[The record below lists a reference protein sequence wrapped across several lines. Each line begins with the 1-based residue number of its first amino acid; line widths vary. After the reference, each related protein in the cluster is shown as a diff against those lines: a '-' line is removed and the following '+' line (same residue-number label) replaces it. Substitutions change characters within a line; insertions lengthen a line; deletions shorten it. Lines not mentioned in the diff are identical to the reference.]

1 MLRYVFKFIC
11 CVAFLGCASPPDT
24 KGNGLI
30 SLHPAVTETI
40 FALAAGDQLIGRS
53 HYCTTPEVALTL
65 PAFGTALTP
74 NIEALALAQPRLVIV
89 DTSNHTQA
97 KRIGEVAHTVALP
110 WLTTED
116 VITSTRTL
124 GAHINRTE
132 KAEALASR
140 YETALA
146 AAIPPNAPTAI
157 MLLGNGEL
165 THKTLW
171 YIKPDSIHGSALAAA
186 GFKNAMQKGH
196 TGAPSISIE
205 TLIELNPDVIIVL
218 STEDNREEIIS
229 SLMPI
234 KPLRAVQTNQLF
246 VVGGSHVMGSGP
258 SILTLVEQLKNLT
271 VLSPK

>member
-1 MLRYVFKFIC
+1 MLRYVLQLIC
-11 CVAFLGCASPPDT
+11 CVAFLGCASPSDT
-24 KGNGLI
+24 QGNGLI
-30 SLHPAVTETI
+30 SLHPAVTETV

-53 HYCTTPEVALTL
+53 HYCTAPDAAMTL

-74 NIEALALAQPRLVIV
+74 NLEALALAQPRLVLV

-124 GAHINRTE
+124 GTHINRTE
-132 KAEALASR
+132 EANALASR
-140 YETALA
+140 YETALSA
-146 AAIPPNAPTAI
+146 SIPPNAPTAI

-186 GFKNAMQKGH
+186 GFQNAIQKGI

-205 TLIELNPDVIIVL
+205 RLIELNPDVIIVL
-218 STEDNREEIIS
+218 STEDNRAAIIS

-246 VVGGSHVMGSGP
+246 VVEGSHVMGNGLG
-258 SILTLVEQLKNLT
+258 ILTLVEQLKNLA
-271 VLSPK
+271 VQSPK